1 MLPRILVLDDLF
13 GRNTADGKNPE
24 RESLCAHFLW
34 QDVTNDAAMRTSRQ
48 RIMRPSA
55 EVVFARAQRP
65 SVAGVGDTV
74 ENSVDAALEAVRE
87 GWPQNSAASAIVPRW
102 SLVLLDLCFYTG
114 PVTERSDSQASGM
127 PEGLPGD
134 DEPDSYFGLRLLKI
148 LHDQFPE
155 LPVVVLSSKPRE
167 DVSLEMSR
175 RGALGFIARDDPDA
189 RRVFGD
195 TLSIHGLI
203 EDGAGT
209 VVGSSLSLM
218 LALREARRA
227 SRHRNNVLIRG
238 ERGTGKELFAKYIHG
253 ASGYAKRAFIPVN
266 SAVLSTHLFASELF
280 GIEPRTATGVDGK
293 IGLIEAANEG
303 DLFLDEI
310 GDMPLDV
317 QAAVLRVLQER
328 QITRVGARRARDV
341 DVRFLSAT
349 NVVLEE
355 SSVNFRADLL
365 DRLRLGGMLWLPPLR
380 ERVADIASLTEKFIH
395 DAEATVPNAL
405 HRTVTSEALE
415 KLYAYAWPG
424 NVRELRSVVIDAVS
438 RHPDAEHL
446 VPEHLRI
453 PEAAAAAP
461 PRVTTAS
468 PIRAEAS
475 PIAVDVLLAS
485 LSKTEFDSA
494 AVGEWAGKL
503 HSIER
508 EHARLVARM
517 VKAAL
522 DATKRR
528 TASTPDGTVQIH
540 PAMKLLTGDRSLSAS
555 RAADLLK
562 RLLRPIENELNGD
575 LRVAYDTA
583 LRLRPKSSLRSR

>member
-24 RESLCAHFLW
+24 RETLCAHFLW
-34 QDVTNDAAMRTSRQ
+34 QDVTNDAAMRASRQ
-48 RIMRPSA
+48 RIVRPCA
-55 EVVFARAQRP
+55 EVIFAKAQTP
-65 SVAGVGDTV
+65 SIASVGDTV
-74 ENSVDAALEAVRE
+74 ENSVDAALEAVRK
-87 GWPQNSAASAIVPRW
+87 GWSQGSAPSVIVPRW

-114 PVTERSDSQASGM
+114 PVTERSNSHASGM
-127 PEGLPGD
+127 PEGRPGD

-155 LPVVVLSSKPRE
+155 LPIVVLSSKPRE

-175 RGALGFIARDDPDA
+175 RGALAFIARDDPDA
-189 RRVFGD
+189 RRVFGEAM
-195 TLSIHGLI
+195 SIHGLT
-203 EDGAGT
+203 EDAAGS

-227 SRHRNNVLIRG
+227 SRQRNNVLIRG

-253 ASGYAKRAFIPVN
+253 AGGYAKRAFIPVN
-266 SAVLSTHLFASELF
+266 SAVLTTHLFASELF
-280 GIEPRTATGVDGK
+280 GIESRTATGVDGK

-303 DLFLDEI
+303 DIFLDEI
-310 GDMPLDV
+310 GDMPSDV

-328 QITRVGARRARDV
+328 QVTRVGSRRARDV

-349 NVVLEE
+349 NVVLE
-355 SSVNFRADLL
+355 SNGVNFRADLL

-380 ERVADIASLTEKFIH
+380 ERLADIATLTEKFIW
-395 DAEATVPNAL
+395 DAEVTVSNAL
-405 HRTVTSEALE
+405 HRTVTPDALQA
-415 KLYAYAWPG
+415 LSDYSWPG

-446 VPEHLRI
+446 VAEHLRL
-453 PEAAAAAP
+453 PEAAATL
-461 PRVTTAS
+461 PRVTAAR
-468 PIRAEAS
+468 PIATEAS
-475 PIAVDVLLAS
+475 PVAVELLLAS
-485 LSKTEFDSA
+485 LSKMQFDST
-494 AVGEWAGKL
+494 AVGAWAGKL
-503 HSIER
+503 QSVER
-508 EHARLVARM
+508 EYARLVARM

-528 TASTPDGTVQIH
+528 TASAPDGTVQIH

-562 RLLRPIENELNGD
+562 RLLRPIENELIGD
-575 LRVAYDTA
+575 LRIAYDTA
-583 LRLRPKSSLRSR
+583 LRLRPRSSLRSR